1 MASFATGCKGH
12 VFSCDRTSCRRR
24 VKVSCSNGSKDT
36 SSRRLP
42 VVILPGF
49 LSNNTTAPD
58 SQYRELQQNLLQ
70 LGHPEAGMPTHRS
83 TCTQLA
89 RPLHKLLQQPCHQCY
104 IHAFMPSILI
114 LPMWQVMNPYNI
126 NCLAVKPFLAY
137 IRLPEEIL

>member
-70 LGHPEAGMPTHRS
+70 LGHPEAEILPATRWDWFPNLSGGS
-83 TCTQLA
+83 FKWYVA
-89 RPLHKLLQQPCHQCY
+89 RMAEAVQRLQQRY
-104 IHAFMPSILI
+104 DS
-114 LPMWQVMNPYNI
+114 QVNLVRNKLCSGAC
-126 NCLAVKPFLAY
+126 NASL
-137 IRLPEEIL
+137 